1 MKQTAE
7 SIEAEAALLR
17 SQLMAV
23 GADIRHHADPT
34 VLVDAAKSSFKR
46 RVEEAPTFLRENAN
60 PLGMVMLGGIFG
72 ATLTGLFSQSR
83 RSQSIASN
91 INDNYSSVE
100 AVGHP
105 SVRLQAKAALLSS
118 LGVALGYVAGMFVP
132 ISSTE
137 ERLLGQPKA
146 VLSQHLDDF
155 LKEHTRGMKIAA
167 ANVFGI
173 SRLSAATLVGLAML
187 AEALGNRDAQNRIPC
202 EKR

>member
-7 SIEAEAALLR
+7 SIEAEAALVR

-23 GADIRHHADPT
+23 GADIRQHADPT
-34 VLVDAAKSSFKR
+34 VIVEAAKSSFTR
-46 RVEEAPTFLRENAN
+46 RVEYVPTFLKENAN
-60 PLGMVMLGGIFG
+60 PLVMVMLGGTFG
-72 ATLTGLFSQSR
+72 VVLTGLFSQSR

-91 INDNYSSVE
+91 LNDNYSSAE
-100 AVGHP
+100 GVGHP
-105 SVRLQAKAALLSS
+105 SVQLQAKAALLSG

-132 ISSTE
+132 ASSTE

-155 LKEHTRGMKIAA
+155 LKEHARGMKIAA

-187 AEALGNRDAQNRIPC
+187 AEALGNPRGRSKPDSL
-202 EKR
+202 